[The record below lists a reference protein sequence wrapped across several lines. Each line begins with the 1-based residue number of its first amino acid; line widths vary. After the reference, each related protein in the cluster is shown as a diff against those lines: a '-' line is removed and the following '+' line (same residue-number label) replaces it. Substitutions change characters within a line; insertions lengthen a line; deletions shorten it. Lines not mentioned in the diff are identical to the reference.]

1 MFQSVH
7 IFLKKTITTQV
18 LLSFWLFAFG
28 LGACDNLKFDEA
40 SQAPVENPNNV
51 FYTTTEAI
59 TINPTSLQ
67 GLENASQVSILREP
81 MYGEAKFTD
90 NGLVYYK
97 LTSTSSVNRDNLVL
111 RGKTSAGATID
122 KQVEIMILPSIQ
134 DLPCYA
140 GAIGDR
146 AEVEVSTPISLN
158 VTANDKTCTTIGGV
172 QIEVQPKH
180 GIVSVQGQSIIY
192 IPEKDYIG
200 SDMFLYRINISNN
213 KNPVAPVELAI
224 VEPAA
229 CATGLKDDDLS
240 ITNYVEGSNIAI
252 DILKND
258 VICSLYSKARLRIVL
273 PPQHGKV
280 SIDSTSFDTPIILY
294 QADKGFKGDDTF
306 SYGLYRN
313 QTDFVKAKVSV
324 SIK

>member
-7 IFLKKTITTQV
+7 IFLKKTIKTQMLV
-18 LLSFWLFAFG
+18 GLLLLAFG
-28 LGACDNLKFDEA
+28 IGACDNLKFDEA
-40 SQAPVENPNNV
+40 SQTPVENPNNV

-67 GLENASQVSILREP
+67 GLENASQVSILKEP
-81 MYGEAKFTD
+81 QYGEARFTD

-97 LTSTSSVNRDNLVL
+97 LTSTSSINRDNLVL

-122 KQVEIMILPSIQ
+122 KQVEILILPSVQ

-146 AEVEVSTPISLN
+146 AELEASLPITLN

-172 QIEVQPKH
+172 QIELPPKH
-180 GIVSVQGQSIIY
+180 GIVSVQGQAIIY

-200 SDMFLYRINISNN
+200 SDSFLYRINISNN
-213 KNPVAPVELAI
+213 KNPVAPVELTI

-240 ITNYVEGSNIAI
+240 ITNYIEESKIAI
-252 DILKND
+252 DILQND
-258 VICSLYSKARLRIVL
+258 VICSLYNKARLKIVSA
-273 PPQHGKV
+273 PQHGKV
-280 SIDSTSFDTPIILY
+280 SIDSTNFDTPIILY

-306 SYGLYRN
+306 SYGLYRD
-313 QTDFVKAKVSV
+313 QTNFIQAKVSV

>member
-1 MFQSVH
+1 MLQQIQ
-7 IFLKKTITTQV
+7 IFLSHKIV
-18 LLSFWLFAFG
+18 NPSVWCFG
-28 LGACDNLKFDEA
+28 AIIFLASACDNLKFDEA
-40 SQAPVENPNNV
+40 SQAPTENPNNV

-97 LTSTSSVNRDNLVL
+97 FTSTSSVNRDNLVL
-111 RGKTSAGATID
+111 RGKTSVGATID

-140 GAIGDR
+140 GAIGDK

-192 IPEKDYIG
+192 IPEKDYTG

-213 KNPVAPVELAI
+213 KNPVAPVELTI

-229 CATGLKDDDLS
+229 CATGVKDDDLS

-258 VICSLYSKARLRIVL
+258 VICALYSKARLKIVS
-273 PPQHGKV
+273 PPKHGKV

-313 QTDFVKAKVSV
+313 QTDFVKAKVSLT
-324 SIK
+324 IN